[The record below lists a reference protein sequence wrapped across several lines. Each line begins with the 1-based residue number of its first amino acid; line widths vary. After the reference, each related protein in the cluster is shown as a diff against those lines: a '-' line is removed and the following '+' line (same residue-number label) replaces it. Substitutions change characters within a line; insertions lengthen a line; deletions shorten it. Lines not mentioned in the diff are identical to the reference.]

1 MFGLIKQLAKLI
13 TIAKNLP
20 KIPPLVTQLTK
31 PEDIALTLAM
41 GMVGDDIDQMV
52 QSNSQN
58 LNEITQSLE
67 QTSQE
72 RIQEVQDSTAS
83 EEVKQQEISRINQ
96 ERIQQISQ
104 ITEGSSEAIKSA
116 VEQKVQDKA
125 KSMEPA
131 IQAALAPLLALIGIP
146 SAIVYLIDKISG
158 ASKAAEVLS
167 TIGSDISQPNS
178 SVSNPGVTS
187 ADDAEAAFNSDINSA
202 EAAAGADGGYPVGST
217 IVDKEVLLTFSQV
230 EDPTF
235 EYDENGVAIPRLNLF
250 VKDEDVKDNPNYN
263 LTLKSYGVNFP
274 SNQKDRVTYFIS
286 ENGEI
291 TINWR
296 YASIDTNISNPRFDS
311 SITFEVGGD
320 KINRRRFFPDG
331 TTRARNT
338 FVIPIRFASTYP
350 EQ

>member
-41 GMVGDDIDQMV
+41 GMVGDEIEEMV
-52 QSNSQN
+52 QSNSKN

-72 RIQEVQDSTAS
+72 RIQEVQGSTAS
-83 EEVKQQEISRINQ
+83 EEIKQQEINRITQ
-96 ERIQQISQ
+96 ERNQQVRQ
-104 ITEGSSEAIKSA
+104 ITEGSDQTIKLA
-116 VEQKVQDKA
+116 VEQKVQDRAKA
-125 KSMEPA
+125 MEPA

-146 SAIVYLIDKISG
+146 SAILYLIEKISG
-158 ASKAAEVLS
+158 VSKAAAVLS
-167 TIGSDISQPNS
+167 EIGSDISQPNL

-202 EAAAGADGGYPVGST
+202 EAAEGADGGYPVGST
-217 IVDKEVLLTFSQV
+217 TVDKEVLLTFSRT
-230 EDPTF
+230 EDPAF
-235 EYDENGVAIPRLNLF
+235 EYDDNGVAVSKLTFF
-250 VKDEDVKDNPNYN
+250 VKDDVKENPKYN

-274 SNQKDRVTYFIS
+274 SNQKDRITYNIKDD
-286 ENGEI
+286 GQ
-291 TINWR
+291 INVFWR
-296 YASIDTNISNPRFDS
+296 YASIDTNISQPRFDS
-311 SITFEVGGD
+311 SITFSVGAD
-320 KINRRRFFPDG
+320 KINRRRFLPDG